1 MIKYSIFIQGG
12 ESMKKIIV
20 FLLIASALSVGLV
33 GCGGNENSSS
43 TSSSITSTSGE
54 SKTENTEPLTE
65 SEIKQ
70 MNASPKKFVGRN
82 VELTGRIFTTPEE
95 SEGSVAFQM
104 FTDPQKGD
112 GNTVVLYMGENIDLK
127 SDDYVKI
134 SGKVVG
140 EFEGTNAFGGT
151 ITAPQILA
159 ETVEL
164 SSYADIID
172 PAIQTVTL
180 ENPTQDQYGY
190 SVTIDKVEFAKDET
204 RVYVTVNNNGS
215 SNFSLYSFNAKCV
228 QNGKQLEE
236 QSNYTADYPRINS
249 DLLPGATTSG
259 IIAFPAMDIASFKL
273 VLEAYSNDYTTRIQ
287 PYTFEITV

>member
-1 MIKYSIFIQGG
+1 MIKYGIFIQGG

-43 TSSSITSTSGE
+43 VSSSVTTSGV

-70 MNASPKKFVGRN
+70 MYASPKKFVGRR
-82 VELTGRIFTTPEE
+82 VELTGRIFSTPEE

-112 GNTVVLYMGENIDLK
+112 GNTVVLYMGENLDLK

-172 PAIQTVTL
+172 
-180 ENPTQDQYGY
+180 
-190 SVTIDKVEFAKDET
+190 
-204 RVYVTVNNNGS
+204 
-215 SNFSLYSFNAKCV
+215 AKCV

-236 QSNYTADYPRINS
+236 QSNYTADYPQINS
-249 DLLPGATTSG
+249 DLLPGATSSG

-273 VLEAYSNDYTTRIQ
+273 VLEAYSSDYTTRIQ